1 MVKVTVCCYNNIFQ
15 TALHQQN
22 KVSQKMSVSIADG
35 DRALT
40 VNIMV
45 DFMKTG
51 AHAKLGKLCHQV
63 RKSTALEQSA
73 AVTYYAVCYLRDV
86 TPLYVFA
93 K

>member
-1 MVKVTVCCYNNIFQ
+1 MEKVTVCCYSNIFQ

-22 KVSQKMSVSIADG
+22 SVSQKMSVSITDS
-35 DRALT
+35 DRALM

-51 AHAKLGKLCHQV
+51 AHAKLGTFCHRV
-63 RKSTALEQSA
+63 RKSTALDQGA
-73 AVTYYAVCYLRDV
+73 AVAYYAVCHLRDV
-86 TPLYVFA
+86 KPLYVFA